1 MFPTV
6 AIVELTECVREFDD
20 GDFPANLA
28 PLPALPTTAA
38 PGTAEK
44 IAVMGERYARRE
56 QLTHPYDATDTA
68 DDSPRQFIRANAETR
83 AVLLQARALKDTSFS
98 MFFGD

>member
-1 MFPTV
+1 MFPNV
-6 AIVELTECVREFDD
+6 AIVELAECVREFDD
-20 GDFPANLA
+20 EDFPANLA

-44 IAVMGERYARRE
+44 IAVMEERYARRE
-56 QLTHPYDATDTA
+56 QLSHPYDALNTTDE
-68 DDSPRQFIRANAETR
+68 SPRQFIRADNATR
-83 AVLLQARALKDTSFS
+83 AVLLQARALKDTGFS